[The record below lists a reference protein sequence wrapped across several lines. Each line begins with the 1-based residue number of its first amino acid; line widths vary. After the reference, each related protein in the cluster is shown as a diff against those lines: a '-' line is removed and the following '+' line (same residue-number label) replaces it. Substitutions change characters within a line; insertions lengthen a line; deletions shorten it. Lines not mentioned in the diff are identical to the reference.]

1 MRCWRHCARLARWR
15 PNLMTTVSKIVSRA
29 LRLIQVIDPSQTVKD
44 QDMETGIEALNAMMQ
59 RWEADLLSLGWSPVA
74 SPSDEAPIPVEAE
87 QAVAYCLAVTLAREY
102 GVTPISTVVQM
113 AMSGL
118 NDLLRDQAVATPI
131 QPILDAPI
139 PGGRRQALN
148 SLTGANWYVG

>member
-1 MRCWRHCARLARWR
+1 
-15 PNLMTTVSKIVSRA
+15 MTTVSKIVARA
-29 LRLIQVIDPSQTVKD
+29 LRLIQVIDPTQTVKD
-44 QDMETGIEALNAMMQ
+44 QDMETAIEALNDMMN
-59 RWEADLLSLGWSPVA
+59 RWEADLLSLGWSDVS
-74 SPSDEAPIPVEAE
+74 SPQDEMPIPREANR
-87 QAVAYCLAVTLAREY
+87 AVAYNLAVEIAPEY
-102 GVTPISTVVQM
+102 GTEPLPRVTKG
-113 AMSGL
+113 AESGL

>member
-1 MRCWRHCARLARWR
+1 
-15 PNLMTTVSKIVSRA
+15 MTTVSKIVSRA

-59 RWEADLLSLGWSPVA
+59 RLEANLLSLGWSPVA
-74 SPSDEAPIPVEAE
+74 SPSDTVPLPVEAE
-87 QAVAYCLAVTLAREY
+87 QAIAYALAVILAPEY
-102 GVTPISTVVQM
+102 GVSPLPAVTQM
-113 AMSGL
+113 ANNGM

-139 PGGRRQALN
+139 PGGRRQGLN

>member
-1 MRCWRHCARLARWR
+1 MRCLRHFARLARWR

-44 QDMETGIEALNAMMQ
+44 QDMETAIEALNAMMQ

-74 SPSDEAPIPVEAE
+74 SPGDEVPIPVEAE
-87 QAVAYCLAVTLAREY
+87 QAVAYCLAVTLAPEY
-102 GVTPISTVVQM
+102 GVTPLASVVQL
-113 AMSGL
+113 ANSGFA
-118 NDLLRDQAVATPI
+118 DLLRDQAVATPI

-148 SLTGANWYVG
+148 SLTGANWSVG

>member
-1 MRCWRHCARLARWR
+1 
-15 PNLMTTVSKIVSRA
+15 MTTVSKIVSRA

-74 SPSDEAPIPVEAE
+74 SPQDVMPIPVEAE
-87 QAVAYCLAVTLAREY
+87 QAVAYCLAVTLAAEY
-102 GVTPISTVVQM
+102 GVTPMSSVIQM
-113 AMSGL
+113 ALSGF